1 MKIKDD
7 LLKLKIDKEFTL
19 NSHGKV
25 KVPKDSLNELPDDV
39 LVKKSS

>member
-7 LLKLKIDKEFTL
+7 LLKLKSDKEVTL
-19 NSHGKV
+19 NLDDKMKV
-25 KVPKDSLNELPDDV
+25 SKDSLNELPVDV